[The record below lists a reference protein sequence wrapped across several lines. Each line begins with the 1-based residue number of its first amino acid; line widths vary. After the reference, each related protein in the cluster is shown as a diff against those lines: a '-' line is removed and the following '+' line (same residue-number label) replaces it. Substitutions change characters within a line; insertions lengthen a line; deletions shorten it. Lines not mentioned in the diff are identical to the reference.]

1 MMTVTFSSLT
11 LQTRIQD
18 MESIVVAGGLDSTD
32 SPVSEVEFL
41 DLATSTSWKVMG
53 MLKSPR
59 FGFPT
64 VGRVLGNNH
73 AS

>member
-1 MMTVTFSSLT
+1 
-11 LQTRIQD
+11 

-41 DLATSTSWKVMG
+41 DLTTSTSWKVMG

-73 AS
+73 DS